1 MGLWFM
7 LTARSCI
14 KQQKQPQTTMRPI
27 TPQHASVAIVP
38 TTNPSTGKNKK
49 GKRSVKKSNG
59 GLIIPRC
66 DPTLINVGGISVGRC
81 RNVPIE
87 PEAVRFDGRVDGNEI
102 GKARNTSRNIK
113 YTPRYTHAW
122 MNWLVLCCAVC
133 LLVCFSLA
141 DAEPTF
147 CTGTECQTS
156 KQKLKQDMNMVMT
169 SSSIPRRLLSKRL
182 LPSTSTYPVPGTNFV
197 QTKQMKRNLKF
208 TNNKAYGCCE
218 DFNFSTVS
226 VLRDCQRGMFEL
238 TGHKLYA
245 NEITEPPS
253 TSTVPRAPGCGMP
266 SSVSI
271 YLNSGTG
278 FCGGS
283 TWVGGSIDNSLAT
296 DNQIC
301 YNGPNCTHTDGVT
314 ANTVE
319 CMCGQSICTADEKYC
334 GYTPSGGTFGTVGQ
348 CNVGVFSVLHSGQCN
363 DPESNR
369 WVIKDLDDC
378 NLGSTHLGYTG
389 SATPGHYGSQFPTG
403 CVGQGNDVLYL
414 QEDSSSTNCSIPYY
428 QYNCI
433 CWNGPECSNTLG
445 TEPIDSTPCMC
456 GGKICGVDASPTA
469 DMYCIKETMQC
480 SLTPRQCLY
489 TSGKTGN
496 TGACTCGTGVSPVI
510 CGQVNRYCIRNLNFC
525 GPQCNAGT
533 YRNLI
538 NGVCDSCS
546 AGLYNTETGQSDVS
560 ACVPCSAGTYSF
572 AVGASLEST
581 CQNCPTGTATTI
593 TATSVI
599 TATLT

>member
-1 MGLWFM
+1 M
-7 LTARSCI
+7 LTARFCI
-14 KQQKQPQTTMRPI
+14 KQKQPQTTMKPI
-27 TPQHASVAIVP
+27 APQHASVAIVP

-49 GKRSVKKSNG
+49 ESDGFLLSVKTSKPSHHG
-59 GLIIPRC
+59 GLKIPRC
-66 DPTLINVGGISVGRC
+66 DPTLIYVGGIGVGRC
-81 RNVPIE
+81 RNIPTE
-87 PEAVRFDGRVDGNEI
+87 PEAIRVDRRVDGNEMGNI
-102 GKARNTSRNIK
+102 RNSSRITYQYPTQAR
-113 YTPRYTHAW
+113 
-122 MNWLVLCCAVC
+122 MNWLVLCCAVS
-133 LLVCFSLA
+133 LLMCFSLA
-141 DAEPTF
+141 DAELTF
-147 CTGTECQTS
+147 CTGTKCQTT
-156 KQKLKQDMNMVMT
+156 KQKQDMAMAMT
-169 SSSIPRRLLSKRL
+169 SSSSIPRRLLNKRL
-182 LPSTSTYPVPGTNFV
+182 LTSTNFV
-197 QTKQMKRNLKF
+197 YMVQDLNKQD
-208 TNNKAYGCCE
+208 APYGCCGGPRYPG
-218 DFNFSTVS
+218 TQKIT

-245 NEITEPPS
+245 KKVTEPPS
-253 TSTVPRAPGCGMP
+253 TRTVPLAPGCAFGFGDAGT
-266 SSVSI
+266 SV

-283 TWVGGSIDNSLAT
+283 TWVGGSIDNGPLAT

-334 GYTPSGGTFGTVGQ
+334 GYTPSGAIGTFGTVGQ

-389 SATPGHYGSQFPTG
+389 SATPGHYGSQLPTG

-445 TEPIDSTPCMC
+445 TEPIGSTPCMC
-456 GGKICGVDASPTA
+456 GGKICGVDALPTA
-469 DMYCIKETMQC
+469 NMYCIKKTMQC

-496 TGACTCGTGVSPVI
+496 TGACTCGTGVPPVI
-510 CGQVNRYCIRNLNFC
+510 CGQVNRYCIGNLNYC

-560 ACVPCSAGTYSF
+560 ACIPCLAGTYSS

-581 CQNCPTGTATTI
+581 CQNCSPGTATTI